1 MKTKIVIGIIFS
13 STILLLSPS
22 ISAIQPLSIDPTTE
36 SATYLKTSIS
46 PYVDTISN
54 DEPPPWFTIFYT
66 IIILSLNARILLIT
80 PLAIT
85 PGGEYWGDFE
95 IQSYFF
101 TLILMT
107 LVYRFAFW
115 YTLFD
120 KIIEKNNWDPS

>member
-22 ISAIQPLSIDPTTE
+22 ISAIQPLSIDQTTE

-120 KIIEKNNWDPS
+120 KIIEKNNLDPS

>member
-1 MKTKIVIGIIFS
+1 MNTKIVIGIFFS

-22 ISAIQPLSIDPTTE
+22 ISAIQPLSIDQTTE
-36 SATYLKTSIS
+36 SATCLKTSIS

-66 IIILSLNARILLIT
+66 IIMLSLNSRILLVT

-115 YTLFD
+115 YILFD